1 MKVLLF
7 TLLTCLALSGCSNDL
22 SRELE
27 DYQLEMEDIHELDE
41 TLQEEIDNLELE
53 ELQVSI
59 NDMEG
64 ELESSDLD
72 GQIECLENDIL
83 PDVEKLEEELSD
95 VEVENDEIK
104 AAFSV
109 FEENVSVKS
118 EFIEELYE
126 YLTTYQNSLASNQ
139 QLIEL
144 SQSFMSN
151 QDERNEIIE
160 STEGDSEAEEVD
172 EIIDQ
177 VNTNGES
184 LEEETQLLQSDE
196 SLEEKQ
202 NHIDNVVLPL
212 IDDHIDVLN
221 EMILETQEAVRVR
234 SLTLEMYYSFKQYYE
249 ERKKTIHYNN
259 ILQET
264 QLQNILPMK
273 ETYEKLTE
281 EYYETLEDLEDGG

>member
-72 GQIECLENDIL
+72 GQIERLENDIL

-249 ERKKTIHYNN
+249 ERKKTIRYNN

>member
-7 TLLTCLALSGCSNDL
+7 TLLTCLALSGCNGDL

-41 TLQEEIDNLELE
+41 TLQEDIRSLELE
-53 ELQVSI
+53 ALQDSI
-59 NDMEG
+59 NME
-64 ELESSDLD
+64 EDLESSDLD
-72 GQIECLENDIL
+72 GQIERLENEIL
-83 PDVEKLEEELSD
+83 PGIEELEEEITD
-95 VEVENDEIK
+95 VEVENEEINT
-104 AAFSV
+104 AFSV

-118 EFIEELYE
+118 EFIEELHE
-126 YLTTYQNSLASNQ
+126 YLTTYQNSLSSNQ

-160 STEGDSEAEEVD
+160 NTEGDSEAEEVD
-172 EIIDQ
+172 DIIDQ
-177 VNTNGES
+177 VNQNGEA
-184 LEEETQLLQSDE
+184 LEEETQVLQSDE

-202 NHIDNVVLPL
+202 SHIDNEVLPL

-221 EMILETQEAVRVR
+221 EMILETQEALRVR
-234 SLTLEMYYSFKQYYE
+234 SLTLEMYYGFKQYYE
-249 ERKKTIHYNN
+249 ERKKTIRYNN

-281 EYYETLEDLEDGG
+281 EYYETLEDLEDGE